1 MCLQTTSGCCWPLL
15 ACSQRSTHETR
26 TTLPHRRIVA
36 ASLAASLRR
45 IAAPIARRIAATTAP
60 GSLTH
65 AGVFFANQYLVVG
78 VMQARKKY
86 GIKYPNLYAPPGHK
100 NEEAFNCAQRAHQ
113 NTVESMPLFLVEL
126 VLVGLFYPLFAASC
140 GGLWSVGRILYGYGY
155 KTKGPDGRLIGSLIS
170 HLGDLPLQIAVFKLC
185 YVAFTTW

>member
-1 MCLQTTSGCCWPLL
+1 MWPLSGAVEETAAKAMISIDVPADYKWVLL
-15 ACSQRSTHETR
+15 A
-26 TTLPHRRIVA
+26 LV
-36 ASLAASLRR
+36 
-45 IAAPIARRIAATTAP
+45 
-60 GSLTH
+60 
-65 AGVFFANQYLVVG
+65 GVFFANQYLVVG

-86 GIKYPNLYAPPGHK
+86 GIKCPNLCAPPGHK

-155 KTKGPDGRLIGSLIS
+155 KTKGPEGRLIGSLIS

>member
-1 MCLQTTSGCCWPLL
+1 MWPLSASAVEETAAKAMISIDVPADYKWVLL
-15 ACSQRSTHETR
+15 A
-26 TTLPHRRIVA
+26 LV
-36 ASLAASLRR
+36 
-45 IAAPIARRIAATTAP
+45 
-60 GSLTH
+60 
-65 AGVFFANQYLVVG
+65 GVFFANQYLVVG

-113 NTVESMPLFLVEL
+113 NTVESQALFLVEL
-126 VLVGLFYPLFAASC
+126 VVVGLFYPLFAATC
-140 GGLWSVGRILYGYGY
+140 GALYSVGRILYGYGY
-155 KTKGPDGRLIGSLIS
+155 AKNGPDGRLIGSLIS

>member
-1 MCLQTTSGCCWPLL
+1 MWLLGASAAEEVAEKAALISIDVPADYKWVLL
-15 ACSQRSTHETR
+15 A
-26 TTLPHRRIVA
+26 LV
-36 ASLAASLRR
+36 
-45 IAAPIARRIAATTAP
+45 
-60 GSLTH
+60 
-65 AGVFFANQYLVVG
+65 GVFFANQYLVVG

>member
-1 MCLQTTSGCCWPLL
+1 MWPL
-15 ACSQRSTHETR
+15 SSSTGIEEN
-26 TTLPHRRIVA
+26 
-36 ASLAASLRR
+36 
-45 IAAPIARRIAATTAP
+45 AATMISIDVPADYKWV
-60 GSLTH
+60 LL
-65 AGVFFANQYLVVG
+65 ALVGVFFANQYLVVG

-113 NTVESMPLFLVEL
+113 NTVESQALFLVEL
-126 VLVGLFYPLFAASC
+126 VIVGLFYPLFAATC
-140 GGLWSVGRILYGYGY
+140 GALYSVGRILYGYGY
-155 KTKGPDGRLIGSLIS
+155 ATKGPDGRLIGSLIS

>member
-1 MCLQTTSGCCWPLL
+1 MWPLSGSAVEETAAKAMISIDVPADYKWVLL
-15 ACSQRSTHETR
+15 A
-26 TTLPHRRIVA
+26 LV
-36 ASLAASLRR
+36 
-45 IAAPIARRIAATTAP
+45 
-60 GSLTH
+60 
-65 AGVFFANQYLVVG
+65 GVFFANQYLVVG

-155 KTKGPDGRLIGSLIS
+155 AKNGPDGRLIGSLIS

>member
-1 MCLQTTSGCCWPLL
+1 MWPLSGSAIEETAAKAMISIDVPADYKWVLL
-15 ACSQRSTHETR
+15 A
-26 TTLPHRRIVA
+26 LV
-36 ASLAASLRR
+36 
-45 IAAPIARRIAATTAP
+45 
-60 GSLTH
+60 
-65 AGVFFANQYLVVG
+65 GVFFANQYLVVG

-113 NTVESMPLFLVEL
+113 NTVESQALFLVEL
-126 VLVGLFYPLFAASC
+126 VIVGLFYPLFAATC
-140 GGLWSVGRILYGYGY
+140 GALYSVGRILYGYGY
-155 KTKGPDGRLIGSLIS
+155 ATKGPDGRLIGSLIS

>member
-1 MCLQTTSGCCWPLL
+1 MWPLSAAAEETAAKAMISIDVPADYKWVLL
-15 ACSQRSTHETR
+15 A
-26 TTLPHRRIVA
+26 LV
-36 ASLAASLRR
+36 
-45 IAAPIARRIAATTAP
+45 
-60 GSLTH
+60 
-65 AGVFFANQYLVVG
+65 GVFFANQYLVVG

-113 NTVESMPLFLVEL
+113 NTVESQALFLVEL
-126 VLVGLFYPLFAASC
+126 VVVGLFYPLFAATC
-140 GGLWSVGRILYGYGY
+140 GALYSVGRILYGYGY
-155 KTKGPDGRLIGSLIS
+155 AKNGPDGRLIGSLIS

>member
-1 MCLQTTSGCCWPLL
+1 
-15 ACSQRSTHETR
+15 
-26 TTLPHRRIVA
+26 
-36 ASLAASLRR
+36 
-45 IAAPIARRIAATTAP
+45 
-60 GSLTH
+60 
-65 AGVFFANQYLVVG
+65 
-78 VMQARKKY
+78 MQARKKY

-140 GGLWSVGRILYGYGY
+140 GALWSVGRILYGYGY

>member
-1 MCLQTTSGCCWPLL
+1 MQ
-15 ACSQRSTHETR
+15 SQRSTRAALAHHTR
-26 TTLPHRRIVA
+26 T
-36 ASLAASLRR
+36 
-45 IAAPIARRIAATTAP
+45 
-60 GSLTH
+60 
-65 AGVFFANQYLVVG
+65 GVFFANQYLVVG

-140 GGLWSVGRILYGYGY
+140 GGLWSVGEGAGEEPAAAARCDFRPPTG
-155 KTKGPDGRLIGSLIS
+155 TARAPRQENPA
-170 HLGDLPLQIAVFKLC
+170 H
-185 YVAFTTW
+185 

>member
-1 MCLQTTSGCCWPLL
+1 MWPLSSS
-15 ACSQRSTHETR
+15 AAEE
-26 TTLPHRRIVA
+26 VA
-36 ASLAASLRR
+36 AKAVVSIDVPADYKWVLLALV
-45 IAAPIARRIAATTAP
+45 
-60 GSLTH
+60 
-65 AGVFFANQYLVVG
+65 GVFFANQYLVVG

-113 NTVESMPLFLVEL
+113 NTVESQALFLVEL
-126 VLVGLFYPLFAASC
+126 VIVGLFYPLFAATC
-140 GGLWSVGRILYGYGY
+140 GALYSVGRILYGYGY
-155 KTKGPDGRLIGSLIS
+155 ATKGPDGRLIGSLIS

>member
-1 MCLQTTSGCCWPLL
+1 MWPLS
-15 ACSQRSTHETR
+15 ASAVEET
-26 TTLPHRRIVA
+26 A
-36 ASLAASLRR
+36 
-45 IAAPIARRIAATTAP
+45 AATMISIDVPADYKWV
-60 GSLTH
+60 LL
-65 AGVFFANQYLVVG
+65 ALVGVFFANQYLVIG

-86 GIKYPNLYAPPGHK
+86 GVKYPNLYAPPGHK

-113 NTVESMPLFLVEL
+113 NTVEGMAMFLVEL
-126 VLVGLFYPLFAASC
+126 VIVGLFYPLFAASC

-155 KTKGPDGRLIGSLIS
+155 AKNGPDGRLIGSLIS

>member
-1 MCLQTTSGCCWPLL
+1 MWPLSSS
-15 ACSQRSTHETR
+15 AAEE
-26 TTLPHRRIVA
+26 VA
-36 ASLAASLRR
+36 AKAVVSIDVPADYKWVLLALV
-45 IAAPIARRIAATTAP
+45 
-60 GSLTH
+60 
-65 AGVFFANQYLVVG
+65 GVFFANQYLVVG

-155 KTKGPDGRLIGSLIS
+155 AKNGPDGRLIGSLIS

>member
-1 MCLQTTSGCCWPLL
+1 MWPLGTSAAEEVAAKAAVVSIDVPSDYKWVLL
-15 ACSQRSTHETR
+15 ALVGETQRSTR
-26 TTLPHRRIVA
+26 
-36 ASLAASLRR
+36 ASLASIAGTRASL
-45 IAAPIARRIAATTAP
+45 A
-60 GSLTH
+60 SLTTRR

-86 GIKYPNLYAPPGHK
+86 GVKYPNLYAPPGHK

-113 NTVESMPLFLVEL
+113 NTVESQALFLVEL
-126 VLVGLFYPLFAASC
+126 VIVGLFYPLFAATC
-140 GGLWSVGRILYGYGY
+140 GALYSVGRILYGYGY
-155 KTKGPDGRLIGSLIS
+155 ATKGPDGRLIGSLIS

>member
-1 MCLQTTSGCCWPLL
+1 MSLQTTSGSCWPLL
-15 ACSQRSTHETR
+15 VQSQRSTR
-26 TTLPHRRIVA
+26 
-36 ASLAASLRR
+36 ASLA
-45 IAAPIARRIAATTAP
+45 
-60 GSLTH
+60 SLTTRR

-155 KTKGPDGRLIGSLIS
+155 AKNGPDGRLIGSLIS

>member
-1 MCLQTTSGCCWPLL
+1 LHSRVAHIDHWRSRASSAGGRAHRAL
-15 ACSQRSTHETR
+15 AVARIERWHPRVARIAHHTR
-26 TTLPHRRIVA
+26 T
-36 ASLAASLRR
+36 
-45 IAAPIARRIAATTAP
+45 
-60 GSLTH
+60 
-65 AGVFFANQYLVVG
+65 GVFFANQYLVVG

-113 NTVESMPLFLVEL
+113 NTVESQALFLVEL
-126 VLVGLFYPLFAASC
+126 VIVGLFYPLFAATC
-140 GGLWSVGRILYGYGY
+140 GALYSVGRILYGYGY
-155 KTKGPDGRLIGSLIS
+155 AKNGPDGRLIGSLIS